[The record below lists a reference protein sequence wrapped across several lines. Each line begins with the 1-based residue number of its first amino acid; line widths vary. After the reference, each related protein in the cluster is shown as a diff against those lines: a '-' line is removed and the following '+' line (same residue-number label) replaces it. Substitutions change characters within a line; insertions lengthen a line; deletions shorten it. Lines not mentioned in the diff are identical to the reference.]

1 MLVKEQY
8 QEGVEVMFIHIG
20 SDQIVRAA
28 DLIGIFDLS
37 LKDTSK
43 LMRQFLEHEEKKKRI
58 IVIGDEESKSFVVTR
73 TKLYFSPI
81 SAKTLKKRMA
91 IPYSDI
97 KIVRK

>member
-1 MLVKEQY
+1 MY
-8 QEGVEVMFIHIG
+8 IHIG
-20 SDQIVRAA
+20 SDQIIRAA
-28 DLIGIFDLS
+28 DLIGIFDMS
-37 LKDTSK
+37 LKETSK
-43 LMRQFLEHEEKKKRI
+43 LIRHYLQYEEKKNRV

-81 SAKTLKKRMA
+81 STKTLQKRMS